1 MDRKKII
8 NAGIISL
15 LVLGV
20 LALLFFDN
28 KWELVE
34 PQNIVL
40 EDPENIFEDKMEA
53 QKSYSIEIPY
63 DVYEEIDENNW
74 IDAVVDVP
82 DSIRTK
88 GFQKAKG
95 TVKKI
100 DQEKVLGIIEDYYH
114 PVFEGEDDY
123 DIRYSGEDGMYFSFQ
138 KVVGSAYLMTDTY
151 IILRT
156 AYQDSIG
163 DSYYNR
169 DLYALE
175 SDLSNFTVDECDQVL
190 QEIYERFG
198 IKGEVNVI
206 HRALDYQT
214 MEDEA
219 VELRMDGTE
228 TKPDYD
234 WSEDDNSYYCTISQ
248 SCNGVSVIPS
258 WRFQSVADILNA
270 GAHTIVLNKDRV
282 VGLNI
287 EAIYD
292 IKYQQEYEDL
302 LEFSEVL
309 NLYKQSPTINKY
321 SYCKKITDISLR
333 VIPVAE
339 KGDLYTLAPVWV
351 FYGKWFDEQQTFE
364 APFAIILDAV
374 TGEEL

>member
-8 NAGIISL
+8 NVGIISL

-20 LALLFFDN
+20 LALVFFDN

-34 PQNIVL
+34 PQNVVL
-40 EDPENIFEDKMEA
+40 EDPENLFEDKIEA
-53 QKSYSIEIPY
+53 KKLYSIEIPY
-63 DVYEEIDENNW
+63 DVYEKIDENNW

-169 DLYALE
+169 ELYALE

-234 WSEDDNSYYCTISQ
+234 WSEDDNSYHCTISQ
-248 SCNGVSVIPS
+248 GCNGVSVIPS
-258 WRFQSVADILNA
+258 WRFQSAADILNA

-282 VGLNI
+282 VGLDI
-287 EAIYD
+287 DDIYD

-321 SYCKKITDISLR
+321 SYCKEITDISLR

-339 KGDLYTLAPVWV
+339 KRDVYTLAPVWV
-351 FYGKWFDEQQTFE
+351 FYGRWFDEQQTFE